1 MQQGSSGMKLTKLT
15 LEKFKK
21 VDKVDIDLQGL
32 NVLVGGNNAGKSSV
46 LQGVH
51 FSVIAAIASK
61 QAGRDTFTQE
71 SLLYCPARSFESLRH
86 GLGYTNQTHF
96 GHLRLVAETP
106 DEEKPQ
112 HYSVRIYRGRNEG
125 NVGCQ
130 RTGSPR
136 LGQLVA
142 SREQLFSIYVPGL
155 AGVSQYE
162 QHHSESVVR
171 RGVASGDAN
180 LYLRNVLLL
189 IKEKGKIADLTERMR
204 SLFPKFEIWISFDSV
219 NDIYIDVDVSTTGPS
234 GRRCPLELAGTGVQQ
249 ALQIFS
255 YVTLFE
261 PRLLLLD
268 EPDSHLH
275 PDNQGLLAAALQ
287 EAVNATSTQVV
298 VSTHSRYMVDSLHDD
313 ANFIWLKEGKVHE
326 QGVGLSKL
334 PILLELGALDTF
346 DKLKGGAYDWVFLTE
361 DRDRRMVEVLLTANG
376 FHLDKCL
383 IYSYKTSTNIEAAKL
398 LTDFIRD
405 SAPLTQV
412 VIHRD
417 RDFMVQVEV
426 DQISESILSCGAIP
440 FITSG
445 CDVEAYFLTPEHLS
459 NRIGV
464 DVPTVRDWLGEIAVA
479 EHTDLQHSFTRKRDE
494 VKSALYRSNP
504 KDCPDTLKLLG
515 KAIPLPP
522 ELRHGKKMLKRVR
535 AGLKGKFGTVP
546 EIIFATPALTCTRL
560 TEISKMKVMAPVK

>member
-1 MQQGSSGMKLTKLT
+1 MKLTKLT

-71 SLLYCPARSFESLRH
+71 SLLYCPSRSFESLRH
-86 GLGYTNQTHF
+86 GSGYTNQSLF
-96 GHLRLVAETP
+96 GHLRLTAETP
-106 DEEKPQ
+106 DDEKPHQ
-112 HYSVRIYRGRNEG
+112 YAVRIYRGRNEG

-130 RTGSPR
+130 RSGSVR
-136 LGQLVA
+136 LGQVVA

-155 AGVSQYE
+155 AGVSQFE

-180 LYLRNVLLL
+180 LYLRNVLWL
-189 IKEKGKIADLTERMR
+189 IKEKGKISALTERMR
-204 SLFPKFEIWISFDSV
+204 SLFPKFEIWISFDAV
-219 NDIYIDVDVSTTGPS
+219 NDIYIDVDVSTTGPT

-287 EAVNATSTQVV
+287 EAVNATSTQVI

-326 QGVGLSKL
+326 QGVGLTKL

-346 DKLKGGAYDWVFLTE
+346 DKLKGGVYDWVFLTE
-361 DRDRRMVEVLLTANG
+361 DRDRKMLEVLLSANR
-376 FHLDKCL
+376 FDLAKCL

-398 LTDFIRD
+398 LTDFIHD

-417 RDFMVQVEV
+417 RDFMTQAEV
-426 DQISESILSCGAIP
+426 DQVMANIRTSGAIP

-445 CDVEAYFLTPEHLS
+445 CDIEAYFLAAEHLS
-459 NRIGV
+459 NRIEV
-464 DVPTVRDWLGEIAVA
+464 DVPAVRDWLDEIALDA
-479 EHTDLQHSFTRKRDE
+479 HTELQHSFTRKRDE
-494 VKSALYRSNP
+494 VKSLLYRSNP

-522 ELRHGKKMLKRVR
+522 ELWHGKKMLKRVR
-535 AGLKGKFGTVP
+535 AGLKEKFGFAP
-546 EIIFATPALTCTRL
+546 EIIIATPALTCTRL
-560 TEISKMKVMAPVK
+560 TEIAKMKVKAPAK

>member
-1 MQQGSSGMKLTKLT
+1 MKLTKLT

-21 VDKVDIDLQGL
+21 VDKVDIALQGL

-51 FSVIAAIASK
+51 FSVIAAIASR
-61 QAGRDTFTQE
+61 QAGRDTFTQD
-71 SLLYCPARSFESLRH
+71 SLLYCPSRSFESLRH
-86 GLGYTNQTHF
+86 GVGYTNQTHF

-106 DEEKPQ
+106 DEEKPHQ
-112 HYSVRIYRGRNEG
+112 YTVRIYRGRNEG

-136 LGQLVA
+136 LGQMVA

-155 AGVSQYE
+155 AGVSQFE

-180 LYLRNVLLL
+180 LYLRNVLWL
-189 IKEKGKIADLTERMR
+189 IKEKGKIPELALRMKN
-204 SLFPKFEIWISFDSV
+204 LFPKFEIWIAFDAV
-219 NDIYIDVDVSTTGPS
+219 NDIYIDVDVSTTGPA

-287 EAVNATSTQVV
+287 ETVSATATQVI
-298 VSTHSRYMVDSLHDD
+298 VSTHSRYLVDSLHDD

-346 DKLKGGAYDWVFLTE
+346 DKLMGGTYDWVFLTE
-361 DRDRRMVEVLLTANG
+361 DRDRRMLEILLAANG
-376 FHLDKCL
+376 FPLAKCL
-383 IYSYKTSTNIEAAKL
+383 FYSYKTSTNIEAAKL
-398 LTDFIRD
+398 LTDFIRE

-417 RDFMVQVEV
+417 RDFMVPAEV
-426 DQISESILSCGAIP
+426 VRVTENIESCGAIP
-440 FITSG
+440 FITMG
-445 CDVEAYFLTPEHLS
+445 CDVESYFLEPQHLA

-464 DVPTVRDWLGEIAVA
+464 PVPDVIDWLNEIANG
-479 EHTDLQHSFTRKRDE
+479 EHMELQHVFTRKRDE
-494 VKSALYRSNP
+494 IKISMYRGNQ
-504 KDCPDTLKLLG
+504 KECPDTFKLLG
-515 KAIPLPP
+515 TVIPLPSD
-522 ELRHGKKMLKRVR
+522 LRHGKKMLKWVR
-535 AGLKGKFGTVP
+535 AGLKAKFPVAAEVVAESP
-546 EIIFATPALTCTRL
+546 SLSCPRLKEIAKL
-560 TEISKMKVMAPVK
+560 K

>member
-1 MQQGSSGMKLTKLT
+1 MKLTKLT

-21 VDKVDIDLQGL
+21 VDKVDIELHGL

-51 FSVIAAIASK
+51 FSVIAAIASR

-71 SLLYCPARSFESLRH
+71 SLLYCPSRSFESLRH

-96 GHLRLVAETP
+96 GHLRLTAETA
-106 DEEKPQ
+106 DDEKPHQ
-112 HYSVRIYRGRNEG
+112 YTVRIYRGRNEG

-130 RTGSPR
+130 RTGSVQ
-136 LGQLVA
+136 LGQMVA

-155 AGVSQYE
+155 AGVSQFE

-180 LYLRNVLLL
+180 LYLRNVLWL
-189 IKEKGKIADLTERMR
+189 IKEKGKIPELAVRMK
-204 SLFPKFEIWISFDSV
+204 SLFPKFEIWISFDAV
-219 NDIYIDVDVSTTGPS
+219 NDIYIDVDVSTTGPA

-287 EAVNATSTQVV
+287 ETVNATATQVI
-298 VSTHSRYMVDSLHDD
+298 VSTHSRYLVDSLHED

-346 DKLKGGAYDWVFLTE
+346 DKLMAGAYDWVFLTE
-361 DRDRRMVEVLLTANG
+361 DRDRRMLEILLTANG
-376 FHLDKCL
+376 FPLPKCL
-383 IYSYKTSTNIEAAKL
+383 LYSYKTSTNIEAAKL
-398 LTDFIRD
+398 LTDFIREN
-405 SAPLTQV
+405 APLTQV

-417 RDFMVQVEV
+417 RDFMVPAEV
-426 DQISESILSCGAIP
+426 VQISKNIESCGAIP
-440 FITSG
+440 FITGG
-445 CDVEAYFLTPEHLS
+445 CDIESYFLAPQHISSRTGAPEPQ
-459 NRIGV
+459 V
-464 DVPTVRDWLGEIAVA
+464 VEWLDEIATG
-479 EHTDLQHSFTRKRDE
+479 EHMELQHVFTRKRDE
-494 VKSALYRSNP
+494 IKIALYRGNQ
-504 KDCPDTLKLLG
+504 KECPDTFKLLG
-515 KAIPLPP
+515 KVIPLPP
-522 ELRHGKKMLKRVR
+522 DLRHGKKMLKRVR
-535 AGLKGKFGTVP
+535 AGLKAKFAAAT
-546 EIIFATPALTCTRL
+546 EIVEESPALICQRL
-560 TEISKMKVMAPVK
+560 IEIAKLKPVPQIK

>member
-1 MQQGSSGMKLTKLT
+1 MKLTKLT

-21 VDKVDIDLQGL
+21 VDKVDITLEGL

-51 FSVIAAIASK
+51 FSVIAAIASR

-71 SLLYCPARSFESLRH
+71 SLLYCPSRSFESLRH
-86 GLGYTNQTHF
+86 GVGYTNQTHF
-96 GHLRLVAETP
+96 GHLKLTAESP
-106 DEEKPQ
+106 EDEKPHQ
-112 HYSVRIYRGRNEG
+112 YTVRIYRGRNEG

-130 RTGSPR
+130 RSGSPR
-136 LGQLVA
+136 LGQMVA

-155 AGVSQYE
+155 AGVSQFE

-180 LYLRNVLLL
+180 LYLRNVLWL
-189 IKEKGKIADLTERMR
+189 IKEKGKIPELALRMK
-204 SLFPKFEIWISFDSV
+204 SLFPKFEIWIAFDAV
-219 NDIYIDVDVSTTGPS
+219 NDIYIDVDVSTTGPT

-287 EAVNATSTQVV
+287 ETVAATATQVI
-298 VSTHSRYMVDSLHDD
+298 VSTHSRYLVDSLHDD
-313 ANFIWLKEGKVHE
+313 ANFVWLKEGRVHE

-334 PILLELGALDTF
+334 PILFELGALDSF
-346 DKLKGGAYDWVFLTE
+346 DKLMGGAFDWVFLTE
-361 DRDRRMVEVLLTANG
+361 DRDRRMLEILLRSNG
-376 FHLDKCL
+376 FPLEKCL
-383 IYSYKTSTNIEAAKL
+383 FYSYKTSTNIEAAKL
-398 LTDFIRD
+398 LTDFIRE
-405 SAPLTQV
+405 SAPLTHV

-417 RDFMVQVEV
+417 RDFMLQAE
-426 DQISESILSCGAIP
+426 ILRVTENIESCGAIP

-445 CDVEAYFLTPEHLS
+445 CDVESYFLDPQHLA
-459 NRIGV
+459 NKIGV
-464 DVPTVRDWLGEIAVA
+464 AVPDVIGWLNDIASGEHM
-479 EHTDLQHSFTRKRDE
+479 ELQHVFTRKRDE
-494 VKSALYRSNP
+494 IKSLMYRGNP
-504 KDCPDTLKLLG
+504 KECPDTFELLG
-515 KAIPLPP
+515 KLIPLPP
-522 ELRHGKKMLKRVR
+522 DLRHGKKMLKRVR
-535 AGLKGKFGTVP
+535 AGVKDRFAVSP
-546 EIIFATPALTCTRL
+546 EIVAESPSLSCPRL
-560 TEISKMKVMAPVK
+560 KEIAEFKP

>member
-1 MQQGSSGMKLTKLT
+1 MKLTKLT

-51 FSVIAAIASK
+51 FSVIAAIASR

-71 SLLYCPARSFESLRH
+71 SLLYCPSRSFESLRH
-86 GLGYTNQTHF
+86 GSAYTNQSLF

-106 DEEKPQ
+106 DDEKP
-112 HYSVRIYRGRNEG
+112 HPYTVRIYRGRNEG
-125 NVGCQ
+125 NVGCH
-130 RTGSPR
+130 RSGSPR
-136 LGQLVA
+136 LGQMVT

-180 LYLRNVLLL
+180 LYLRNVLWL
-189 IKEKGKIADLTERMR
+189 IREKGKIHDLVERMKN
-204 SLFPKFEIWISFDSV
+204 LFPKFEIWISFDAV
-219 NDIYIDVDVSTTGPS
+219 NDIYIDVEVSTTGPT

-287 EAVNATSTQVV
+287 EAVSATSTQVI

-313 ANFIWLKEGKVHE
+313 ANFIWLKDGKVHE

-346 DKLKGGAYDWVFLTE
+346 DKLKGGVYDWVFLTE
-361 DRDRRMVEVLLTANG
+361 DRDRKMLEVLLVANG
-376 FHLDKCL
+376 FDLTKCL
-383 IYSYKTSTNIEAAKL
+383 LYSYKTSTNIEAAKL

-417 RDFMVQVEV
+417 RDFMVQAEV
-426 DQISESILSCGAIP
+426 DQVSTSIESCGAIP
-440 FITSG
+440 FVTSG
-445 CDVEAYFLTPEHLS
+445 CDVEAYFLVPEHLS
-459 NRIGV
+459 RCIGV
-464 DVPTVRDWLGEIAVA
+464 DVPSVSAWLDDIAVA
-479 EHTDLQHSFTRKRDE
+479 EHTELQHSFTRKRDE
-494 VKSALYRSNP
+494 VKSALYRNNP
-504 KDCPDTLKLLG
+504 KDCPDTLELLG
-515 KAIPLPP
+515 KAIPLSA

-535 AGLKGKFGTVP
+535 AGLKGKFGVVP
-546 EIIFATPALTCTRL
+546 EIINATPALSCTRL
-560 TEISKMKVMAPVK
+560 TDILQMKSKASLK

>member
-1 MQQGSSGMKLTKLT
+1 MKLTKLT

-21 VDKVDIDLQGL
+21 VDKVEISLQGL

-51 FSVIAAIASK
+51 FSVIAAISSR

-86 GLGYTNQTHF
+86 GVGYTNQTHF

-106 DEEKPQ
+106 DEEKAQ
-112 HYSVRIYRGRNEG
+112 QYVVRIYRGRNEG

-136 LGQLVA
+136 LGQMVA

-155 AGVSQYE
+155 AGVSQFE
-162 QHHSESVVR
+162 QYHSESVVR

-189 IKEKGKIADLTERMR
+189 IQLKGKITTLALRMK

-219 NDIYIDVDVSTTGPS
+219 NDIYIDVDVSTTGAA

-287 EAVNATSTQVV
+287 ETVNTTSTQVI
-298 VSTHSRYMVDSLHDD
+298 VSTHSRYLVDALHDD

-334 PILLELGALDTF
+334 PILLELGALDSF
-346 DKLKGGAYDWVFLTE
+346 DKLIAGAYDWVFLTE
-361 DRDRRMVEVLLTANG
+361 DRDRKMLEILLSANG
-376 FHLDKCL
+376 FPLPRCL
-383 IYSYKTSTNIEAAKL
+383 FYSYKTSANIEAAKL
-398 LTDFIRD
+398 LTDFIHD
-405 SAPLTQV
+405 SAPATRV

-417 RDFMVQVEV
+417 RDFMLQPEV
-426 DQISESILSCGAIP
+426 DRIVASIEKCDAIP
-440 FITSG
+440 FITEG
-445 CDVEAYFLTPEHLS
+445 CDVESYFLRPEHLS
-459 NRIGV
+459 SRLGIQAE
-464 DVPTVRDWLGEIAVA
+464 TIADWLGEIATD
-479 EHTDLQHSFTRKRDE
+479 EHMELQHLFTRKRDE
-494 VKSALYRSNP
+494 VKSAMYRGSS
-504 KDCPDTLKLLG
+504 KECPDTFGLLG
-515 KAIPLPP
+515 KVIPLPP
-522 ELRHGKKMLKRVR
+522 ALRHGKMMLRRVR
-535 AGLKGKFGTVP
+535 SGLKMKFNITHEVVA
-546 EIIFATPALTCTRL
+546 ESPALSCARL
-560 TEISKMKVMAPVK
+560 QDICKLKPPK

>member
-1 MQQGSSGMKLTKLT
+1 MKLTKLT

-71 SLLYCPARSFESLRH
+71 SLLYCPSRSFESLRH
-86 GLGYTNQTHF
+86 GSAYTNQSLF
-96 GHLRLVAETP
+96 GYLRLVA
-106 DEEKPQ
+106 DMHDDEKPHQ
-112 HYSVRIYRGRNEG
+112 YAVRIYRGRNEG

-130 RTGSPR
+130 RSGSPR
-136 LGQLVA
+136 LGQMVA
-142 SREQLFSIYVPGL
+142 NREELFSIYVPGL
-155 AGVSQYE
+155 AGVSQFE

-180 LYLRNVLLL
+180 LYLRNVLWL
-189 IKEKGKIADLTERMR
+189 IKQKGKIPELNERMR
-204 SLFPKFEIWISFDSV
+204 SLFPKFEIWISFDAV
-219 NDIYIDVDVSTTGPS
+219 NDIYIDVDVSTTGPT

-287 EAVNATSTQVV
+287 EAVNATSTQVI

-313 ANFIWLKEGKVHE
+313 ANFIWLKDGKVHE

-334 PILLELGALDTF
+334 PVLLELGALDTF
-346 DKLKGGAYDWVFLTE
+346 DKLKGGVYDWVFLTE
-361 DRDRRMVEVLLTANG
+361 DRDRKMLEVLLGVNG
-376 FHLDKCL
+376 FDLAKCL

-417 RDFMVQVEV
+417 RDFMVDAEV
-426 DQISESILSCGAIP
+426 QRLSSGIVSCGAIP
-440 FITSG
+440 FVTHG
-445 CDVEAYFLTPEHLS
+445 CDVETYFLTPEHLS
-459 NRIGV
+459 ACVGV
-464 DVPTVRDWLGEIAVA
+464 EVSEIRDWLDEVAVQ
-479 EHTDLQHSFTRKRDE
+479 EHTELQHLFTRKRDE
-494 VKSALYRSNP
+494 VKSALYRGNP
-504 KDCPDTLKLLG
+504 KDCPDTLGLLG

-535 AGLKGKFGTVP
+535 AGLKEKFGVAPEVTV
-546 EIIFATPALTCTRL
+546 ATPALVCSRL
-560 TEISKMKVMAPVK
+560 TEIAKMKVTAPSK

>member
-1 MQQGSSGMKLTKLT
+1 MNLTKLS

-21 VDKVDIDLQGL
+21 VDRVDIDLQGL

-71 SLLYCPARSFESLRH
+71 SLLYCPSRSFESLRH
-86 GLGYTNQTHF
+86 GVGYTNQNHF
-96 GHLRLVAETP
+96 GYLKLTAESP
-106 DEEKPQ
+106 EDEKPHQ
-112 HYSVRIYRGRNEG
+112 YTVRIYRGRNEG

-130 RTGSPR
+130 RSGSPR
-136 LGQLVA
+136 LGQMVA

-155 AGVSQYE
+155 AGVSQFE

-180 LYLRNVLLL
+180 LYLRNVLWL
-189 IKEKGKIADLTERMR
+189 IKEKGKIPALVLRMK
-204 SLFPKFEIWISFDSV
+204 SLFPKFEIWIAFDAV
-219 NDIYIDVDVSTTGPS
+219 NDIYIDVDVSTTGPA

-287 EAVNATSTQVV
+287 ETVSATATQVI
-298 VSTHSRYMVDSLHDD
+298 VSTHSRYLVDSLHED
-313 ANFIWLKEGKVHE
+313 ANFVWLKEGKVYE

-334 PILLELGALDTF
+334 PILLELGALNSF
-346 DKLKGGAYDWVFLTE
+346 DKLMGGAYEWVFLTE
-361 DRDRRMVEVLLTANG
+361 DRDWRMLEILLSANA
-376 FHLDKCL
+376 FPLEKCL
-383 IYSYKTSTNIEAAKL
+383 FYSYKTSTNIEAAKL
-398 LTDFIRD
+398 LTDFIRE
-405 SAPLTQV
+405 SAPSTHV

-417 RDFMVQVEV
+417 RDFMLDAEILRVT
-426 DQISESILSCGAIP
+426 ESISSCGAIP
-440 FITSG
+440 FITTGS
-445 CDVEAYFLTPEHLS
+445 DVESYFLEPQYLAE
-459 NRIGV
+459 RIGV
-464 DVPTVRDWLGEIAVA
+464 AVSNVIDWLNDIASD
-479 EHTDLQHSFTRKRDE
+479 EHMELQHVFTRKRDE
-494 VKSALYRSNP
+494 IKSFMYRGNQTE
-504 KDCPDTLKLLG
+504 CPDTFKLLG
-515 KAIPLPP
+515 TVIPLPP
-522 ELRHGKKMLKRVR
+522 DLRHGKKMLKRVR
-535 AGLKGKFGTVP
+535 AGMKDKFAVSPEVVAESQFLSCPRLK
-546 EIIFATPALTCTRL
+546 
-560 TEISKMKVMAPVK
+560 EISKLKS

>member
-1 MQQGSSGMKLTKLT
+1 MKLTKLT

-21 VDKVDIDLQGL
+21 VDKVDIDLHGL

-51 FSVIAAIASK
+51 FSVIAAIASR

-71 SLLYCPARSFESLRH
+71 SLLYCPSRSFESLRH

-96 GHLRLVAETP
+96 GHLRLVAEMP
-106 DEEKPQ
+106 DDEKPHQ
-112 HYSVRIYRGRNEG
+112 YTVRIYRGRNEG

-130 RTGSPR
+130 RTGSVQ
-136 LGQLVA
+136 LGQMVA

-155 AGVSQYE
+155 AGVSQFE

-180 LYLRNVLLL
+180 LYLRNVLWL
-189 IKEKGKIADLTERMR
+189 IKQKGKIPELALRMKN
-204 SLFPKFEIWISFDSV
+204 LFPKFEIWISFDAV

-287 EAVNATSTQVV
+287 ETVNSTTTQVI
-298 VSTHSRYMVDSLHDD
+298 VSTHSRYLVDSLHDD
-313 ANFIWLKEGKVHE
+313 ANFVWLKEGKVNE
-326 QGVGLSKL
+326 QGIGLTKL
-334 PILLELGALDTF
+334 PILLELGALDSF
-346 DKLKGGAYDWVFLTE
+346 DKLMGGAFDWVFLSE
-361 DRDRRMVEVLLTANG
+361 DRDRRMLEILLEAND
-376 FHLDKCL
+376 FPLTRCL
-383 IYSYKTSTNIEAAKL
+383 FYSYKTSTNIEAAKL
-398 LTDFIRD
+398 LTDFIRE

-417 RDFMVQVEV
+417 RDFMTHGEV
-426 DQISESILSCGAIP
+426 GRVADNIKTCGAIP
-440 FITSG
+440 FITGG
-445 CDVEAYFLTPEHLS
+445 CDIESYFLNPDHLS
-459 NRIGV
+459 SLVGIPV
-464 DVPTVRDWLGEIAVA
+464 ADVLGWLDEIALS
-479 EHTDLQHSFTRKRDE
+479 EHMELQHVFTRKRDE
-494 VKSALYRSNP
+494 VKGALYRGNH
-504 KDCPDTLKLLG
+504 KDCPDTIGLLG
-515 KAIPLPP
+515 NVIPLPP
-522 ELRHGKKMLKRVR
+522 QLRHGKKILKRVR
-535 AGLKGKFGTVP
+535 AGLKAKFAVVTEVVAP
-546 EIIFATPALTCTRL
+546 SPALLCPLLR
-560 TEISKMKVMAPVK
+560 EILELKPVPHVV

>member
-1 MQQGSSGMKLTKLT
+1 MKLTKLT

-21 VDKVDIDLQGL
+21 VDKVDIQLHGL

-51 FSVIAAIASK
+51 FSVIAAIASR

-71 SLLYCPARSFESLRH
+71 SLLYCPSRSFESLRH

-106 DEEKPQ
+106 DDEKPHQ
-112 HYSVRIYRGRNEG
+112 YTVRIYRGRNEG

-130 RTGSPR
+130 RTGSVR
-136 LGQLVA
+136 LGQMVA

-155 AGVSQYE
+155 AGVSQFE

-180 LYLRNVLLL
+180 LYLRNVLWL
-189 IKEKGKIADLTERMR
+189 IKEKEKILELALRMK
-204 SLFPKFEIWISFDSV
+204 SLFPKFEIWISFDAV
-219 NDIYIDVDVSTTGPS
+219 NDIYIDVDVSTTGPN

-287 EAVNATSTQVV
+287 ETVNETSTQVI
-298 VSTHSRYMVDSLHDD
+298 VSTHSRYLVDSLHEE
-313 ANFIWLKEGKVHE
+313 ANFVWLKEGKVHE

-334 PILLELGALDTF
+334 PILLELGALDNF
-346 DKLKGGAYDWVFLTE
+346 DKLMGGAYDWVFLTE
-361 DRDRRMVEVLLTANG
+361 DRNRRMLEILLGANG
-376 FHLDKCL
+376 FPMSKCL
-383 IYSYKTSTNIEAAKL
+383 FYSYKTSANIEAAKL
-398 LTDFIRD
+398 LTDFIRE

-417 RDFMVQVEV
+417 RDFMVPAEV
-426 DQISESILSCGAIP
+426 VRISENIESCGAIP
-440 FITSG
+440 FITGG
-445 CDVEAYFLTPEHLS
+445 CDVESYFLTPQHIA

-464 DVPTVRDWLGEIAVA
+464 AEIQVIEWLDEIATG
-479 EHTDLQHSFTRKRDE
+479 EHMELQHVFTRKRDE
-494 VKSALYRSNP
+494 TKIALYRSNQ
-504 KDCPDTLKLLG
+504 KDCPDTFKLLG
-515 KAIPLPP
+515 KVIPLPP

-535 AGLKGKFGTVP
+535 AGLKAKFAV
-546 EIIFATPALTCTRL
+546 ATEVVAAGPALVCPRL
-560 TEISKMKVMAPVK
+560 IEIAKMKHLLQV